1 MKIIKYV
8 DSGNIDIELLDEH
21 HCIKEHQTYSNFK
34 KCSIKNPYHKS
45 VFGIGY
51 VGEGNYKTKEN
62 GKFTIFYQQW
72 KNMLLRC
79 YVKADRHRP
88 YEDAKVCD
96 DWLNF
101 QTFAKWY
108 DEHYYEVNERLHI
121 DKDIKV
127 KDNNTYS
134 PDTCM
139 LVPQSINEV
148 FKRNT
153 KKTTD
158 TDLPETIKRAGSKYK
173 VEFRGKNLGIYKTVE
188 ECFNKYNEVKKEYIK
203 ELVEKYNGIMP
214 VDVRETLLSW
224 QP

>member
-8 DSGNIDIELLDEH
+8 DSGNIDIEFLDEH
-21 HCIKEHQTYSNFK
+21 HCKKKHQTYLNFK
-34 KCSIKNPYHKS
+34 RGAIKNPYHKS

-96 DWLNF
+96 EWLNF

-134 PDTCM
+134 PDACM

-153 KKTTD
+153 KKKTD
-158 TDLPETIKRAGSKYK
+158 TDLPETIKRAGTGYK
-173 VEFRGKNLGIYKTVE
+173 VGFRGKSLGVYKTVE

-214 VDVRETLLSW
+214 VDVRDTLLSW

>member
-8 DSGNIDIELLDEH
+8 DSGNIDIEFLDEH
-21 HCIKEHQTYSNFK
+21 HCTKKHQTYLNFK
-34 KCSIKNPYHKS
+34 KGTIKNPYHKS
-45 VFGIGY
+45 VYGVGCI
-51 VGEGNYKTKEN
+51 GEGKYKTKEN
-62 GKFTIFYQQW
+62 GIRTMYYQQW
-72 KNMLLRC
+72 QNMLMRC

-96 DWLNF
+96 EWLNF

-121 DKDIKV
+121 DKDIKA

-153 KKTTD
+153 KKKTD
-158 TDLPETIKRAGSKYK
+158 TDLPETIKRVGTGYK
-173 VEFRGKNLGIYKTVE
+173 VGFRGKNLGIYKTVE
-188 ECFNKYNEVKKEYIK
+188 ECFNKYNEVKKEYVK

-224 QP
+224 KP

>member
-1 MKIIKYV
+1 MY
-8 DSGNIDIELLDEH
+8 
-21 HCIKEHQTYSNFK
+21 
-34 KCSIKNPYHKS
+34 
-45 VFGIGY
+45 
-51 VGEGNYKTKEN
+51 
-62 GKFTIFYQQW
+62 YQQW
-72 KNMLLRC
+72 QNMLMRC

-96 DWLNF
+96 EWLNF

-108 DEHYYEVNERLHI
+108 DEHYYEVYERLHI

-127 KDNNTYS
+127 KDNNIYS

-153 KKTTD
+153 KKKTD
-158 TDLPETIKRAGSKYK
+158 TDLPETIKRVGSEYK
-173 VEFRGKNLGIYKTVE
+173 VEFRGKSLGVYNTVE

-203 ELVEKYNGIMP
+203 ELVEKYNDIMP
-214 VDVRETLLSW
+214 VDVKETLLNW